1 MSAHEIFGN
10 NYDDSNI
17 VIRLIFS
24 LGALMWTQGWN
35 VQKEHIR
42 RCEVRLWLTRGVFT
56 IKFRS
61 LWLLVLMQNPFP
73 FSSILTVYDKMRII
87 QILQNSY
94 SEILKLVGP

>member
-35 VQKEHIR
+35 VQERAHK
-42 RCEVRLWLTRGVFT
+42 
-56 IKFRS
+56 
-61 LWLLVLMQNPFP
+61 
-73 FSSILTVYDKMRII
+73 KM
-87 QILQNSY
+87 
-94 SEILKLVGP
+94 